1 MNEIKYYVVKTKSGK
16 YRVHVETPSGKKGDA
31 FNIFPGGSMW
41 KDYNTEQEAQ
51 DVIDSLESNTPT
63 QDVIGSNKSNTPSIN
78 EPTLSENMRRFKTK
92 NLL

>member
-16 YRVHVETPSGKKGDA
+16 YRVHVETPRGKKGDA
-31 FNIFPGGSMW
+31 FKIFPGGSMW

-51 DVIDSLESNTPT
+51 DVIDSLESNTP
-63 QDVIGSNKSNTPSIN
+63 SIN

>member
-31 FNIFPGGSMW
+31 FKIFGGGSMW

-51 DVIDSLESNTPT
+51 DAIES
-63 QDVIGSNKSNTPSIN
+63 IESNTPSIN

>member
-16 YRVHVETPSGKKGDA
+16 YRVHVETPRGKKGDA
-31 FNIFPGGSMW
+31 FKIFGGGSMW

-51 DVIDSLESNTPT
+51 DVIDSVE
-63 QDVIGSNKSNTPSIN
+63 SNTPSIN

>member
-31 FNIFPGGSMW
+31 FKIFGGGSMW

-51 DVIDSLESNTPT
+51 DVIDSSE
-63 QDVIGSNKSNTPSIN
+63 SNTPSIN

-92 NLL
+92 NLI

>member
-31 FNIFPGGSMW
+31 AKIFGDASMW

-51 DVIDSLESNTPT
+51 DVIDSFE
-63 QDVIGSNKSNTPSIN
+63 SNTPSIN

>member
-31 FNIFPGGSMW
+31 FKIFGGGSMW

-51 DVIDSLESNTPT
+51 DVIDSFE
-63 QDVIGSNKSNTPSIN
+63 SNTPSIN

>member
-16 YRVHVETPSGKKGDA
+16 YRIHVETPSGKKGDA
-31 FNIFPGGSMW
+31 FKIFKGGSMW

-51 DVIDSLESNTPT
+51 AAIDSIS
-63 QDVIGSNKSNTPSIN
+63 DDAPSIN
-78 EPTLSENMRRFKTK
+78 EPTMSPDIVELAENMRRFKTK